1 MRPNK
6 VLVAI
11 LSAATVTGGVFVGSA
26 SQAQPCP
33 LSSKLTSI
41 NSIGTPGPLNSNS
54 IGTAAGISLLGG
66 LLVVGGVYLSRR
78 RQSDSVT
85 DEAEYES
92 ELPSVPVAEQVS
104 ERELVGSR
112 K

>member
-1 MRPNK
+1 MRPNQ

-11 LSAATVTGGVFVGSA
+11 LSAAAVTGGVFVGST
-26 SQAQPCP
+26 SQAQACP

-41 NSIGTPGPLNSNS
+41 NSIGAGPFNSNS

-66 LLVVGGVYLSRR
+66 LLVVGGIYWSR

-85 DEAEYES
+85 DKAEYES
-92 ELPSVPVAEQVS
+92 ELPSVPVDEQVP